1 MSNTSLQLLFRD
13 LQEKYNVK
21 YLLTYRLNQDVL
33 ENFFG
38 VIRAKGGLHD
48 HPDPLEFRYRLRSYI
63 LGKNEGSLSAYG
75 NVEIDDTPDLPIH
88 EVNLSGR
95 YFSTLNV
102 INEQEQQLDVMEL
115 EGIAYDGLENLAGY
129 ICHKLKEPTSS
140 LTSSNQ
146 GSYSWVDHLSE
157 GGLSKPSDDFMAE
170 MEQLE
175 TIFNQV
181 NSDGLLITR
190 FFFYKIRSI

>member
-1 MSNTSLQLLFRD
+1 M
-13 LQEKYNVK
+13 
-21 YLLTYRLNQDVL
+21 
-33 ENFFG
+33 
-38 VIRAKGGLHD
+38 I
-48 HPDPLEFRYRLRSYI
+48 
-63 LGKNEGSLSAYG
+63 
-75 NVEIDDTPDLPIH
+75 
-88 EVNLSGR
+88 
-95 YFSTLNV
+95 FSTLNV
-102 INEQEQQLDVMEL
+102 INEQEQQPDVMER
-115 EGIAYDGLENLAGY
+115 EGIGYDGLENLAGY

-157 GGLSKPSDDFMAE
+157 GGLSKPSDDFMGE

-190 FFFYKIRSI
+190 FFFTKFVQFKRSCKMQ